1 MKKKEILIISVVII
15 ILLLIIFGIII
26 FTKDTVPKA
35 NEEEG
40 KITEQDQ
47 RFISC
52 LENELGARISSNIL
66 EFSDIKLND
75 IIDETEGIMYFKGV
89 QSGNNS
95 YIIVKT
101 NTTYDYDINK
111 YFDLYFSNK
120 YDTFQLFDLTNGI
133 YAYLHNN
140 ENNTSKS
147 ELLKACQGSNLK
159 DIKVEDFP
167 SKTID
172 KLNKT
177 ASIVIK
183 DGSYELGQI
192 TNSDVI
198 VQVLNNISASK
209 QYGENFLCDSHQ
221 FELEML
227 DENGKLIDT
236 IYLWGDGKRIL
247 PKSLKEVGCGYYS
260 IQDFDIDFRKVI
272 EENTNYIFYGIS
284 DYSEESKKHLTPIY
298 EDEKYK
304 YLINWENSDKVLIH
318 FTLNNL
324 YMKLEYAL
332 NNNYITIEQLKRY
345 DGLLIRKTK

>member
-35 NEEEG
+35 NEEEQ
-40 KITEQDQ
+40 ITEQEQ

-75 IIDETEGIMYFKGV
+75 IIDKTEGIIYFKGV

-177 ASIVIK
+177 ASVIIK
-183 DGSYELGQI
+183 NGSSELGQI
-192 TNSDVI
+192 TNHDVI
-198 VQVLNNISASK
+198 DQILNYISMSK
-209 QYGENFLCDSHQ
+209 QYGENFLCDGHL

-227 DENGKLIDT
+227 DEEGKLIDT
-236 IYLWGDGKRIL
+236 IYLWGDGKRLL
-247 PKSLKEVGCGYYS
+247 PKSLEGGCGYYS
-260 IQDFDIDFRKVI
+260 IQDFDIDFRKII
-272 EENTNYIFYGIS
+272 EENTNYKFYGIY
-284 DYSEESKKHLTPIY
+284 DYSVEGKENLTQIY

-304 YLINWENSDKVLIH
+304 YFINWENSDKVLIY

>member
-35 NEEEG
+35 NEEEQ
-40 KITEQDQ
+40 ITEQEQ

-75 IIDETEGIMYFKGV
+75 IIDKTEGIMYFKGV

-120 YDTFQLFDLTNGI
+120 YDTFQLFDLTTGI

-192 TNSDVI
+192 TNTEEI
-198 VQVLNNISASK
+198 EQILNYISMSK
-209 QYGENFLCDSHQ
+209 QYGENFLCDGHL

-227 DENGKLIDT
+227 DEEGKLIDT
-236 IYLWGDGKRIL
+236 IYLWGDGKRLL
-247 PKSLKEVGCGYYS
+247 PKSLEGGCSYYS
-260 IQDFDIDFRKVI
+260 IADFDIDFRKII
-272 EENTNYIFYGIS
+272 EENTNYKFYGIY
-284 DYSEESKKHLTPIY
+284 DYSVEGKENLTQIY

-304 YLINWENSDKVLIH
+304 YFINWENSDKVLIY

-332 NNNYITIEQLKRY
+332 NNNYITPKQLEEY
-345 DGLLIRKTK
+345 DGLLIRETK

>member
-35 NEEEG
+35 NEEEQ
-40 KITEQDQ
+40 ITEQEQ

-75 IIDETEGIMYFKGV
+75 IIDKTEGIIYFKGV

-120 YDTFQLFDLTNGI
+120 YDTFQLFDLTTGI

-192 TNSDVI
+192 TNTEEI
-198 VQVLNNISASK
+198 EQILNYISMSK
-209 QYGENFLCDSHQ
+209 QYGENFLCDGHL

-227 DENGKLIDT
+227 DEEGKLIDT
-236 IYLWGDGKRIL
+236 IYLWGDGKRLL
-247 PKSLKEVGCGYYS
+247 PKSLEGGCGYYS
-260 IQDFDIDFRKVI
+260 IADFDIDFRKII
-272 EENTNYIFYGIS
+272 EENTNYKFYGIY
-284 DYSEESKKHLTPIY
+284 DYSVEGKENLTQIY

-304 YLINWENSDKVLIH
+304 YFINWENSDKVLIY

-332 NNNYITIEQLKRY
+332 NNNYITPKQLEEY
-345 DGLLIRKTK
+345 DGLLIRETK

>member
-35 NEEEG
+35 NEEEQ
-40 KITEQDQ
+40 ITEQEQ

-75 IIDETEGIMYFKGV
+75 IIDKTEGIIYFKGV

-120 YDTFQLFDLTNGI
+120 YDTFQLFDLTTGI

-177 ASIVIK
+177 ASVIIK
-183 DGSYELGQI
+183 NGSSELGQI
-192 TNSDVI
+192 TNTEKI
-198 VQVLNNISASK
+198 EQILNYISMSK
-209 QYGENFLCDSHQ
+209 QYGENFLCDGHL

-227 DENGKLIDT
+227 DEEGKLIDT
-236 IYLWGDGKRIL
+236 IYLWGDGKRLL
-247 PKSLKEVGCGYYS
+247 PKSLEGGCGYYS
-260 IQDFDIDFRKVI
+260 IADFNIDFRKII
-272 EENTNYIFYGIS
+272 EENTNYKFYGIY
-284 DYSEESKKHLTPIY
+284 DYSVEGKENLTQIY

-304 YLINWENSDKVLIH
+304 YFINWENSDKVLIY

-332 NNNYITIEQLKRY
+332 NNNYITPEQLEEY
-345 DGLLIRKTK
+345 DGLLIRETK

>member
-35 NEEEG
+35 NEEEQ
-40 KITEQDQ
+40 ITEQEQ

-75 IIDETEGIMYFKGV
+75 IIDKTEGIIYFKGV

-177 ASIVIK
+177 ASVIIK
-183 DGSYELGQI
+183 NGSSELGQI
-192 TNSDVI
+192 TNHDVI
-198 VQVLNNISASK
+198 EQILNYISMSK
-209 QYGENFLCDSHQ
+209 QYGENFLCDGHL

-227 DENGKLIDT
+227 DEEGKLIDT
-236 IYLWGDGKRIL
+236 IYLWGDGKRLL
-247 PKSLKEVGCGYYS
+247 PKSLEGGCGYYS
-260 IQDFDIDFRKVI
+260 IADFDIDFRKII
-272 EENTNYIFYGIS
+272 EENTNYKFYGIY
-284 DYSEESKKHLTPIY
+284 DYSVEGKENLTQIY

-304 YLINWENSDKVLIH
+304 YFINWENSDKVLIY

-332 NNNYITIEQLKRY
+332 NNNYITPKQLEEY
-345 DGLLIRKTK
+345 DGLLIRETK

>member
-35 NEEEG
+35 NEEEQ
-40 KITEQDQ
+40 ITEQEQ

-75 IIDETEGIMYFKGV
+75 IIDKTEGIMYFKGV

-120 YDTFQLFDLTNGI
+120 YDTFQLFDLINGI
-133 YAYLHNN
+133 YAYLYNN

-147 ELLKACQGSNLK
+147 ELLKACKGSNLK

-167 SKTID
+167 SETID

-198 VQVLNNISASK
+198 VQVLNNISVSK

-227 DENGKLIDT
+227 DEN
-236 IYLWGDGKRIL
+236 
-247 PKSLKEVGCGYYS
+247 
-260 IQDFDIDFRKVI
+260 
-272 EENTNYIFYGIS
+272 EN
-284 DYSEESKKHLTPIY
+284 
-298 EDEKYK
+298 
-304 YLINWENSDKVLIH
+304 
-318 FTLNNL
+318 
-324 YMKLEYAL
+324 
-332 NNNYITIEQLKRY
+332 
-345 DGLLIRKTK
+345 

>member
-35 NEEEG
+35 NEEEQ
-40 KITEQDQ
+40 ITEQEQ

-75 IIDETEGIMYFKGV
+75 IIDKTEGIMYFKGV

-192 TNSDVI
+192 TNTEEI
-198 VQVLNNISASK
+198 EQILNYISMSK
-209 QYGENFLCDSHQ
+209 QYGENFLCDGHL

-227 DENGKLIDT
+227 DEEGKLIDT
-236 IYLWGDGKRIL
+236 IYLWGDGKRLL
-247 PKSLKEVGCGYYS
+247 PKSLEGGCGYYS
-260 IQDFDIDFRKVI
+260 IADFDIDFRKII
-272 EENTNYIFYGIS
+272 EENTNYKFYGIY
-284 DYSEESKKHLTPIY
+284 DYSVEGKENLTQIY

>member
-35 NEEEG
+35 NEEEQ
-40 KITEQDQ
+40 ITEQEQ

-75 IIDETEGIMYFKGV
+75 IIDKTEGIMYFKGV

-120 YDTFQLFDLTNGI
+120 YDTFQLFDLTTGI

-192 TNSDVI
+192 TNTEEI
-198 VQVLNNISASK
+198 EQILNYISMSK
-209 QYGENFLCDSHQ
+209 QYGENFLCDGHL

-227 DENGKLIDT
+227 DEEGKLIDT
-236 IYLWGDGKRIL
+236 IYLWGDGKRLL
-247 PKSLKEVGCGYYS
+247 PKSLEGGCGYYS
-260 IQDFDIDFRKVI
+260 IADFDIDFRKII
-272 EENTNYIFYGIS
+272 EENTNYKFYGIY
-284 DYSEESKKHLTPIY
+284 DYSVEGKENLTQIY

-304 YLINWENSDKVLIH
+304 YFINCENSDKVLIY

-332 NNNYITIEQLKRY
+332 NNNYITPKQLEEY
-345 DGLLIRKTK
+345 DGLLIRETK